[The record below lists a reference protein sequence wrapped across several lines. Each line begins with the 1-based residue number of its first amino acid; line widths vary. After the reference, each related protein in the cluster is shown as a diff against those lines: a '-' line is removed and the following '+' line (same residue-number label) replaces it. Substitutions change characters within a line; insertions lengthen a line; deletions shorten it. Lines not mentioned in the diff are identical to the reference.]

1 MPHSPRLAA
10 GPLMGLALLLTFGVA
25 LPAQAGK
32 LDAGGDRAAASVAAE
47 PDGMAGET
55 GDIDFGDD
63 SGRWTGDG
71 QCDDPRFS
79 GEGMAPILELEDLRA
94 DASDCRAAF
103 EAGTITY
110 MGEEPELPPVEFDY
124 GDDWSEWAN
133 DGECDDPRFTGPGTD
148 KKMLDDD
155 MYGDA
160 SDCRAL
166 EAEGKVSII
175 EVYTPEYAAGA
186 PYDSSHIDFGDNESD
201 YADDEYCDDPRFMGP
216 GAATVLL
223 EGDLMHDANDCRAA
237 YEDGTVIL
245 IPSRE

>member
-1 MPHSPRLAA
+1 MPYSPRRTS
-10 GPLMGLALLLTFGVA
+10 GPLMGLALLASLALV

-32 LDAGGDRAAASVAAE
+32 LDAGDGRAPAGTTLAPDATTQAA
-47 PDGMAGET
+47 
-55 GDIDFGDD
+55 DIDFGDD
-63 SGRWTGDG
+63 SSRWANDE

-79 GEGMAPILELEDLRA
+79 GEGMAPILERADLWS
-94 DASDCRAAF
+94 DASDCQAAF
-103 EAGTITY
+103 AAGTITY
-110 MGEEPELPPVEFDY
+110 IGEEPELPPVEFDY

-175 EVYTPEYAAGA
+175 TVYTPEYAAGA

-201 YADDEYCDDPRFMGP
+201 YADDDYCDDPRFMGP

-223 EGDLMHDANDCRAA
+223 ESDLMHDAEDCRAA
-237 YEDGTVIL
+237 YEDGTIML
-245 IPSRE
+245 IEE